1 MYRRIRIY
9 VNGEYITTIGTYKNK
24 RDTIRRIKAEHK
36 IFSESSGWT
45 LVYDSDTITAQY
57 EE

>member
-1 MYRRIRIY
+1 MYRRIKIY
-9 VNGEYITTIGTYKNK
+9 VNGEYITTIGSYKNK
-24 RDTIRRIKAEHK
+24 RDEIRRIKAEHK
-36 IFSESSGWT
+36 IYTPSGWT